1 MAGAL
6 VERYDPSLTPVSI
19 LSFRINQVDMG
30 ILSLALPHQNSGR
43 GVIAT
48 KLALWQYKMHLRSAN
63 CGFRAKSPKSH
74 SSPINSFFATGCT
87 ASVRIRLALQS
98 WPAMLLCMHS
108 NRLGPQTVKVGSC
121 SVIAHPQLGTVN
133 LLKKR

>member
-1 MAGAL
+1 
-6 VERYDPSLTPVSI
+6 
-19 LSFRINQVDMG
+19 
-30 ILSLALPHQNSGR
+30 
-43 GVIAT
+43 
-48 KLALWQYKMHLRSAN
+48 MHLRSAN

-108 NRLGPQTVKVGSC
+108 NRLGPQTVKVGYGRSKLAWLQTFLELPNGIP
-121 SVIAHPQLGTVN
+121 SHDTFRRVFMLIDPDTFET
-133 LLKKR
+133 